1 LRQKIRIITIVGA
14 RPQFVKAASVSRA
27 IKRYNDLSTEL
38 VITEE
43 ILHTG
48 QHYDDEMSRIFFE
61 QLQIPEP
68 AWNLNIGSSS
78 HGRQTGQ
85 MLEKIESVL
94 LKETPDFCIVYGDT
108 NSTLAGALAA
118 AKLHIPTA
126 HVEAGL
132 RSFNKRMPE
141 EINRILSDHV
151 SELLFCPT
159 ETAAGNLRTE
169 GIKEGIHK
177 IGDVMYDSIIYYS
190 SRANN
195 LAVDLLQKQG
205 VKPKSFYLATV
216 HRAENTDDKNRLSQI
231 VKAFNEIA
239 RQDCPLILPLHPRTV
254 KYIGN
259 YKLNLSNHIRT
270 TKPLS
275 YLEMLALEQNAKA
288 ILTDSGGIQKE
299 AFCFGVPCITLRDE
313 TEWLETVQTGCN
325 TLSGAETQKIIH
337 AVRDLKKSCTLDM
350 QEFYGDGRASEKIV
364 EIIVNSVIDNR
375 ERRK

>member
-1 LRQKIRIITIVGA
+1 MRQKIKIITIAGA
-14 RPQFVKAASVSRA
+14 RPQFVKAASVCRA
-27 IKRYNDLSTEL
+27 IKRCNDLSTEL

-61 QLQIPEP
+61 QLQIPKP
-68 AWNLNIGSSS
+68 AWNLNIGSAS

-94 LKETPDFCIVYGDT
+94 LKEKPDFCIVYGDT
-108 NSTLAGALAA
+108 NSTLSGALAA
-118 AKLHIPTA
+118 AKLHIPIA

-132 RSFNKRMPE
+132 RSFNKKMPE

-159 ETAAGNLRTE
+159 ETAAGNLRAE
-169 GIKEGIHK
+169 GIKNGIHK
-177 IGDVMYDSIIYYS
+177 IGDVMYDSIVYYS
-190 SRANN
+190 SRVHN
-195 LAVDLLQKQG
+195 LAVELLQKQG

-216 HRAENTDDKNRLSQI
+216 HRAENTDDESRLSQI

-270 TKPLS
+270 TKPQS

-299 AFCFGVPCITLRDE
+299 AFCFGVPCITLRNE

-325 TLSGAETQKIIH
+325 TLTGAEAQKIVH
-337 AVRDLKKSCTLDM
+337 AVRDLKKSCTPDM

-364 EIIVNSVIDNR
+364 EIIVNSVINNR
-375 ERRK
+375 ERQK